1 MPDYLENEEDSAKL
15 LDWLIGEGYQVI
27 FDSIGKFVE
36 VVARRIPGPSAAEYN
51 EKRRA
56 ALLKVALAIQSIEI
70 PQELEQT

>member
-1 MPDYLENEEDSAKL
+1 
-15 LDWLIGEGYQVI
+15 
-27 FDSIGKFVE
+27 